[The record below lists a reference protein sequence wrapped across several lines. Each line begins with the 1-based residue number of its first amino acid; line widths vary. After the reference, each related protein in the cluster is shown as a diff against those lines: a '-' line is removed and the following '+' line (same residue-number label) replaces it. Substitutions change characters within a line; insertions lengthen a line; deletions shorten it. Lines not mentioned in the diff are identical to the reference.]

1 MLNKRLVRQCVV
13 LGALL
18 LLSPASSQAAGQGGI
33 AWMELDEITVT
44 ATKTER
50 GIGDAPVSVE
60 IVTEEEIQNMGAVT
74 LRDVFEQTPG
84 VFINPGLGEMSVRGA
99 GAFGTLVLV
108 DGRRISGEN
117 SFKYELNR
125 LGAGAIE
132 RIEIVKGPMSVLY
145 GSEAIGGVINI
156 ITKKPG
162 EQVQGSLNVQAGSNY
177 DGDGERY
184 SVDGSVRGAVDE
196 LGYSGY
202 FSFIKTKPYTEEE
215 VARPKV
221 YSNPPGDKSLVPPS
235 QSGIG
240 YAKNNI
246 PDSYISQTTYRDD
259 ADVFNIGGS
268 LDYSLGERIKIGA
281 DVSYMKEERT
291 GEFIGAQY
299 PSANV
304 LPSGKGFPVF
314 SLPIHEEL
322 DTERIDLAGRVTWQA
337 ADNLELKW
345 KSYGSWYEKH
355 NTLSPVYYEDLG
367 YSVRPDGG
375 GSCYGEVS
383 TISHELTAQWSAG
396 NGHEL
401 LFGAEHLDA
410 ERKSPWFA
418 EDRTPTTVGYITRS
432 AYAQDEWSVTDKLDL
447 VYGLR
452 FDSYSQFDDQVTGSV
467 GMMYAFSDAV
477 RARVNYGQGY
487 RAPSAP
493 ELYMNRNTPKGRVL
507 GAKTIDTGIGKTA
520 SDLDPESSDNIEVG
534 LSGRGESWKYEVS
547 AFYNSIDDRIGQVS
561 RGQYYTFD
569 NVGDARIKGIEG
581 YLGFRFLED
590 IDLNAGVTL
599 MDAENRTT
607 GNRLDY
613 TPKVTLSVSADYRPV
628 SNLLLNAA
636 VFYTGD
642 QTYEKNMQCLV
653 ADDYTFV
660 NLKMSWMPEFADGGE
675 LYAGI
680 DNLFDDDVDKE
691 LGSTI
696 GTFGYVGLRYTF

>member
-1 MLNKRLVRQCVV
+1 MLNKKLVRQCGV
-13 LGALL
+13 LSALL
-18 LLSPASSQAAGQGGI
+18 LLSPSSSPAADQEGI
-33 AWMELDEITVT
+33 TWMQIDEITVT

-50 GIGDAPVSVE
+50 GISDAPVSVE

-84 VFINPGLGEMSVRGA
+84 VFINPGLGQMSVRGA

-108 DGRRISGEN
+108 DGRRLSGER

-125 LGAGAIE
+125 IGAGAIE

-156 ITKKPG
+156 ITKKPDD
-162 EQVQGSLNVQAGSNY
+162 QVQGSLNVQAGSNY

-196 LGYSGY
+196 LRYSGY
-202 FSFIKTKPYTEEE
+202 FSFITTDPYTEKE

-221 YSNPPGDKSLVPPS
+221 FNAPPGDKTKVPPS
-235 QSGIG
+235 SSSIG

-259 ADVFNIGGS
+259 SDVFTIGGS
-268 LDYSLGERIKIGA
+268 LDYSLSDRVEIGA

-291 GEFIGAQY
+291 SEFVGAQY

-314 SLPIHEEL
+314 SLPIYEEL
-322 DTERIDLAGRVTWQA
+322 DTERIDLAGRVAWQA
-337 ADNLELKW
+337 AENLELKW

-355 NTLSPVYYEDLG
+355 DTLSPVYYEDLG
-367 YSVRPDGG
+367 YTERPDGG
-375 GSCYGEVS
+375 GTCYGEVS

-432 AYAQDEWSVTDKLDL
+432 AYAQDEWSLTEKLDL
-447 VYGLR
+447 VYGMR
-452 FDSYSQFDDQVTGSV
+452 FDSYSEFDDQVTGSV
-467 GMMYAFSDAV
+467 GMMYAFNEAL

-507 GAKTIDTGIGKTA
+507 GAQTIDLSLGKTA
-520 SDLDPESSDNIEVG
+520 SDIEPEASDNIELG
-534 LSGRGESWKYEVS
+534 LSGRGESWMYEVS

-561 RGQYYTFD
+561 QGGYYTFT

-590 IDLNAGVTL
+590 IDLNTGFTV
-599 MDAENRTT
+599 MDAENETT
-607 GNRLDY
+607 GHRLDY
-613 TPKVTLSVSADYRPV
+613 TPEVTLSVSADYRPV
-628 SNLLLNAA
+628 SNLLLNAG

-642 QTYEKNMQCLV
+642 QTYEKNMQRFV

-660 NLKMSWMPEFADGGE
+660 NLKLSWMPEFAYGGE
-675 LYAGI
+675 IYAGV

-691 LGSTI
+691 LGSTV
-696 GTFGYVGLRYTF
+696 GTFGYVGMRYMF